1 MWGAVDLVP
10 MGNKVL
16 AVSPGFINPIAE
28 AAELEITGRD
38 KGRLAAADGY
48 SSYAEPVR
56 RVRNGS
62 GKVMEMW
69 LAASKLLPE
78 GQVAKEIEARYAN
91 GAGKVAYRR
100 PSVKIRRGP

>member
-1 MWGAVDLVP
+1 

-16 AVSPGFINPIAE
+16 AMGPGFINPIAD

-38 KGRLAAADGY
+38 QGRLAAADGY

-56 RVRNGS
+56 RVRDGS
-62 GKVMEMW
+62 GKVVEMW

-91 GAGKVAYRR
+91 GMKRKVARRR
-100 PSVKIRRGP
+100 PSEKIRRRP